1 MSRVVRMLAIGVS
14 VLASATGLAFGLL
27 VPAVARADDPPPTT
41 VPTATT
47 PTPDPAPAPKPKPKP
62 VSKPTPKPTST
73 PRHVSPTPTYQP
85 PVASSSRHA
94 TTVSPKPRAH
104 VKPKKKVHH
113 KKTVVKKKTTVV
125 PKVTVAPPAGAAGVQ
140 VALKTKSNGSISLA
154 SLLVVLGLSFAIAC
168 FAVAAVPATAVK
180 WRPAAI
186 FVSERQVDLTLVGV
200 ALLVGAAFTLLLA
213 KGL

>member
-1 MSRVVRMLAIGVS
+1 MLAIGAS
-14 VLASATGLAFGLL
+14 VLAAAAGLAFGLL
-27 VPAVARADDPPPTT
+27 VPTVARADDPPPTT
-41 VPTATT
+41 VPTPTV
-47 PTPDPAPAPKPKPKP
+47 PTPDPAPPKPKPKP
-62 VSKPTPKPTST
+62 ASKPTPKPTST

-85 PVASSSRHA
+85 PVASSSQHA
-94 TTVSPKPRAH
+94 TTVKPKPRTH
-104 VKPKKKVHH
+104 VRPKKKVRH
-113 KKTVVKKKTTVV
+113 KKTVVQKKTTVL
-125 PKVTVAPPAGAAGVQ
+125 PKVTAAPSVGAAGVQ
-140 VALKTKSNGSISLA
+140 VALKTKSDGSIGLA

-200 ALLVGAAFTLLLA
+200 ALLVGAAFTFLVA